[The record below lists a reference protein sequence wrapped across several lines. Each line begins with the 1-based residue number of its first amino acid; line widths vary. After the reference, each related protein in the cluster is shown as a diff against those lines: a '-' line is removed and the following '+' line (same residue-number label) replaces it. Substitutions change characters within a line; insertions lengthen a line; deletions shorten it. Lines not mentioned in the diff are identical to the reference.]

1 MSDKKI
7 RKNLNLPIAACH
19 HQMQPLPP
27 RFDARVALLWDDA
40 SLKAHKDEVDAS
52 LDPVSHVPSPKSQKG
67 LDKWSVSPAEL
78 EVAGQVAIETAVR
91 VEDAPEL
98 SKSDVEVYVNKAFGL
113 IPEAARTKLWQT
125 AREKQKH
132 LSLHCKVV
140 SAEGL
145 PAMDANGKSDPY
157 CIMGIVPKKYQE
169 MKKYNLHDLEDKEVG
184 ELQTTS
190 VKPETL
196 TPEWNE
202 QFEFHIDDPNDK
214 LLVVECWD
222 SDKVRVDVSK
232 IKGVRGVCHFIKDL
246 FGDDDFI
253 GRLFQPLKNISYRGE
268 KVVFELFSYSAN
280 KKRGKI
286 TLHLAICRQGDGT
299 ITPEQGLKN
308 YRDLLKAIVTQESEE
323 ATKQKGQN
331 GAAGMWDTRLSPA
344 AEALLRLNAS
354 LGGIDESQQ
363 AAVRL
368 SVLLEYHQA
377 FTLPQGIL
385 LSLLETVAKYGQPQ
399 TAGTS
404 PEGGGPSDL
413 MAGLFRNL
421 RELLDQSLEVLSNH
435 LVTIDPAS
443 SGGLETLKSHL
454 LSVKKLYSYE
464 AFVAS
469 LPDDRKSMKDQIKK
483 SIEASVSKWY
493 SLLIES
499 KMQPGLNEQLANQ
512 LTQIKDICHNCRVLC
527 QTAQQVVAPQFEQ
540 LLYST
545 YLADFYQSLDKLL
558 PALVVAKMDFP
569 FNESEKQGQDALS
582 IAFEIYLIFHDL
594 SKDVRKLNG
603 TYELLTYH
611 KWFRNLV
618 PCWLKVALIRC
629 KERIA
634 EAISIDKV
642 ETIADNVPFSSS
654 AVDSLVFIQQVV
666 AFWND
671 LDWPSPED
679 YYAFMITLIKY
690 ITEAA
695 LYYTDEVYKTI
706 SDHTLVDKETGKFNV
721 TVQLC
726 VILNNMQ
733 HIRDKFSPPQ
743 GSKEKG
749 MMEELKLESFFAQ
762 LDAKRNGTGE
772 QAKSLV
778 KDIVESAAEDI
789 QHKLLVVTTALG
801 QQFIPTIRTFIFEML
816 KTSDEASANN
826 VLKQLEQYLG
836 DNLMT
841 LSSNLLYIVFR
852 TLLHQMWI
860 AVILAVES
868 FVPIVPKKKSSRHVL
883 QILHAALLNLRD
895 FFSADGDG
903 LTGTELE
910 SDQYKNLVKELQLM
924 CLSTRELVLRCCA
937 DLAEQQAKVVGSP
950 EHKYGELT
958 LSVGYLIEREVIEVA
973 VVKGDNLSP
982 TDKNGFSD
990 PYVEIALLPSS
1001 HKKLKTHVINHTL
1014 NPVFNEE
1021 LLLPILQDETK
1032 ESAIL
1037 VLAVYDY
1044 EIVGKNDFMG
1054 ICVIPWK
1061 DIPQISNTASLLNE
1075 SAAERRNLA
1084 LPLFHI
1090 EDSKALQELTQR
1102 HHFSHDH
1109 EATAFTHLLKN
1120 NYRPRGEHGLLA
1132 RIGLVAPHLR
1142 S

>member
-1 MSDKKI
+1 MRIVGMQQHRHCSENI
-7 RKNLNLPIAACH
+7 FRKGDGYLVH

-98 SKSDVEVYVNKAFGL
+98 SKSDVEVYVNK
-113 IPEAARTKLWQT
+113 
-125 AREKQKH
+125 KH

-202 QFEFHIDDPNDK
+202 QFEF
-214 LLVVECWD
+214 
-222 SDKVRVDVSK
+222 
-232 IKGVRGVCHFIKDL
+232 FIKDL

-679 YYAFMITLIKY
+679 YYAFMITLIKVQDLCLVLAVHTSCVPLLCPSHNAPLPRDLQY

-778 KDIVESAAEDI
+778 NGHCGECSGGYTAQAPCCNHGTWAA
-789 QHKLLVVTTALG
+789 G
-801 QQFIPTIRTFIFEML
+801 RWSPFIPTIRTFIFEML